1 VILTEI
7 DELVR
12 KLMNNER
19 EIEVICREKERKKK
33 LRERYSRKRESEA
46 RSEFVFYI
54 LFSLP

>member
-33 LRERYSRKRESEA
+33 IEGK
-46 RSEFVFYI
+46 V
-54 LFSLP
+54 